1 MSIGQWKLEYSAA
14 NGHPGADFAFGSY
27 ESGLGFT
34 AMPVLDSSD
43 TRSDDSD
50 MPRSDVTVFG
60 QDFRGGRTVTFQ
72 MEAMT
77 EGPDLETRE
86 QVVTDLVDQM
96 MAVWDG
102 DAVAKTGGAVATLR
116 SHTNRVAFGRPRTP
130 VADMARSFQGRATV
144 TAEFRT
150 VNNLWYGP
158 QQTQSVGLVP
168 AYTGGMQVPLVLPM
182 VLEAGES
189 STSEFIDVGGV
200 VATPLWATIKGPII
214 NPIIELVGQ
223 WRFGFETTLAYDETI
238 LVDTRPWRP
247 RILRNGS
254 SAIATDAQS
263 TPLLRSAVPPG
274 RYELVLRGTAPTGLP
289 SANVAWRDAHK
300 HW

>member
-14 NGHPGADFAFGSY
+14 NGYPGADFAFGSY

-43 TRSDDSD
+43 TRSDDTP
-50 MPRSDVTVFG
+50 MPRSDVTQFG
-60 QDFRGGRTVTFQ
+60 QDFRGGRTISFQ

-77 EGPDLETRE
+77 EGADLEERE
-86 QVVTDLVDQM
+86 ANVTALLDEM
-96 MAVWDG
+96 FAVWDG

-130 VADMARSFQGRATV
+130 VADTKRTFQGRASV
-144 TAEFRT
+144 TAEFQT
-150 VNNLWYGP
+150 VNNLWYGA
-158 QQTQSVGLVP
+158 QQIQTVGLIP
-168 AYTGGMQVPLVLPM
+168 PYTGGVTSPVTSP
-182 VLEAGES
+182 VTTAPPTS
-189 STSEFIDVGGV
+189 RSEFIDVGGV

-247 RILRNGS
+247 RILRNGRQ
-254 SAIATDAQS
+254 AIATDSQS
-263 TPLLRSAVPPG
+263 SPLLRSAVPPG